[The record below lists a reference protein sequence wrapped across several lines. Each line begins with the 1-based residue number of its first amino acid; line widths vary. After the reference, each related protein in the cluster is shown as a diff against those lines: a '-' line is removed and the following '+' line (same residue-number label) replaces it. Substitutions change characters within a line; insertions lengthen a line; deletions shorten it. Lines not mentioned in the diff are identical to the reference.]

1 MMIWTWESLY
11 LSYDSFV
18 NERMNNEKGKNIMI
32 LSFLI
37 GSMKKFN
44 VLQIFLYSIEIS
56 IFKTASDDDW

>member
-32 LSFLI
+32 LSYLI

-44 VLQIFLYSIEIS
+44 VLQIFLYSIEI
-56 IFKTASDDDW
+56 